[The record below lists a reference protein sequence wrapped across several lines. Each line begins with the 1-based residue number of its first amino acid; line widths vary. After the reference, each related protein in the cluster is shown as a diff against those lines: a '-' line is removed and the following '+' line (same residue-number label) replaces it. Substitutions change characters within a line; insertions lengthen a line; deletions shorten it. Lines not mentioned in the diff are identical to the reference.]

1 MLDCPLNCAE
11 NCRIHAET
19 QRDMSEDVFQLM
31 GYDKENKKVKTVKVL
46 EEPGLFYIVLI
57 DSTPPPLSP
66 LLETASKEERL

>member
-1 MLDCPLNCAE
+1 
-11 NCRIHAET
+11 
-19 QRDMSEDVFQLM
+19 MSEDVFQLM